1 MRFMLIALIVSLMAA
16 VALGV
21 DPGPMPGL
29 NLKNALLYAMVLVLM
44 LRLTLDRRYRI
55 QMPSIP
61 LIFGALIGYA
71 LLTYAIIVLVIHYP
85 RYDWLRMGIFLKNS
99 LFDQMML
106 FLVFFYGLRSDE
118 EAVQVLKIV
127 LTCWAVT
134 HVAAVLSALGFVQV
148 GRIEPDGDGRVQG
161 LVGEPNQYG
170 AFCALSLAATASLI
184 FVTRGFWR
192 VFWIGATAVSALALV
207 MTVSRGAFVGS
218 AVAACLGLFLFRR
231 YVPARKL
238 FAFAGWCVLAASF
251 VVAIASSL
259 GFGKLLVARLLGGA
273 RMAGDVEGL
282 SSGRT
287 LIWSTAISVMW
298 EQPITLLT
306 GYGWQMY
313 ANMPFRLATHNHYL
327 ASWFNLGLV
336 GLTCAVLLLVLP
348 MRYARKAA
356 LLADDRVRPLLIGYV
371 IAAMALAASVFFV
384 DLYAPWNYFWAYT
397 GVMMR
402 IAINAI
408 EGRGAVAAVPARE
421 RAGLRR
427 QRDAHG
433 WSGATVQRSLR

>member
-1 MRFMLIALIVSLMAA
+1 MRFMLIALIGSLMLA
-16 VALGV
+16 VAMGI

-29 NLKNALLYAMVLVLM
+29 NLKNALLYAIMLVLL
-44 LRLTLDRRYRI
+44 LRVTLDRRYRI
-55 QMPSIP
+55 QMPTIP
-61 LIFGALIGYA
+61 LIFVTLIGYA
-71 LLTYAIIVLVIHYP
+71 AVMLVMVALVFHYP
-85 RYDWLRMGIFLKNS
+85 RYDFIRNGILLKNS
-99 LFDQMML
+99 LFDQMMF

-127 LTCWAVT
+127 LSCWAVT
-134 HVAAVLSALGFVQV
+134 HVAAVLSALGIVEM

-170 AFCALSLAATASLI
+170 AFCALSLAATASVI

-192 VFWIGATAVSALALV
+192 LFWIGATAVSGLALV

-218 AVAACLGLFLFRR
+218 AVAACVGLYLFRR
-231 YVPARKL
+231 YVPTRKL
-238 FAFAGWCVLAASF
+238 FAFAGWCVLSGAA
-251 VVAIASSL
+251 VVAIATAA
-259 GFGKLLVARLLGGA
+259 GFGKLLVGRWLGGA
-273 RMAGDVEGL
+273 RVAGDVQGI

-287 LIWSTAISVMW
+287 LIWSHALSVMW

-313 ANMPFRLATHNHYL
+313 NAMPFRNAVHNHYL
-327 ASWFNLGLV
+327 ATWFNLGLV
-336 GLTCAVLLLVLP
+336 GVICAVLLLVLP
-348 MRYARKAA
+348 IRYARKAA
-356 LLADDRVRPLLIGYV
+356 LRADDRVRPLLIGYV
-371 IAAMALAASVFFV
+371 IGAMALSASVFFV
-384 DLYAPWNYFWAYT
+384 ELYAPWHYFWAYT

-408 EGRGAVAAVPARE
+408 EGRDAAVAVPARGRE
-421 RAGLRR
+421 ILRA

-433 WSGATVQRSLR
+433 WSSASAQRSLR

>member
-1 MRFMLIALIVSLMAA
+1 MRFMLIALIGFLMLAI
-16 VALGV
+16 ALGI

-29 NLKNALLYAMVLVLM
+29 NIKNALLYLIM
-44 LRLTLDRRYRI
+44 LLLLLRVTLDRRYRI

-61 LIFGALIGYA
+61 LVFLVLLGYA
-71 LLTYAIIVLVIHYP
+71 ILTYAVVVLVIHYP
-85 RYDWLRMGIFLKNS
+85 GYSWLRMGILLKN
-99 LFDQMML
+99 LLVDQMMF

-127 LTCWAVT
+127 LACWAAT
-134 HVAAVLSALGFVQV
+134 HVAAVLSALGVPV
-148 GRIEPDGDGRVQG
+148 GRIEPEVGGRVQG

-170 AFCALSLAATASLI
+170 AFCALSLGATASLI

-192 VFWIGATAVSALALV
+192 LFWIGATAVSALALV
-207 MTVSRGAFVGS
+207 MTVSRGAFVGAAVS
-218 AVAACLGLFLFRR
+218 ACVGLYLFRR
-231 YVPARKL
+231 YVPTRKL

-251 VVAIASSL
+251 VVAIATAL
-259 GFGKLLVARLLGGA
+259 GFGKLLVDRLLGGA
-273 RMAGDVEGL
+273 RVAGDVEGI

-287 LIWSTAISVMW
+287 QIWATAISVMW
-298 EQPITLLT
+298 DQPITLLT

-327 ASWFNLGLV
+327 ATWFNLGLV
-336 GLTCAVLLLVLP
+336 GVTCAVLLLVLP
-348 MRYARKAA
+348 IRYARRAA
-356 LLADDRVRPLLIGYV
+356 LRADDDVRPLLIGYV
-371 IAAMALAASVFFV
+371 IAAMGLGASVFFV

-408 EGRGAVAAVPARE
+408 EGSDSTVAVPARG
-421 RAGLRR
+421 RATARV

-433 WSGATVQRSLR
+433 WSGAPAQRTLR

>member
-1 MRFMLIALIVSLMAA
+1 MRFMLIALIGSLMLA
-16 VALGV
+16 VALGI

-29 NLKNALLYAMVLVLM
+29 NLKNALLYVILLVLIM
-44 LRLTLDRRYRI
+44 RVTLDRRYRI

-61 LIFGALIGYA
+61 LVFAVLIGYA
-71 LLTYAIIVLVIHYP
+71 LLTYTVLVLAIHYP
-85 RYDWLRMGIFLKNS
+85 HYDWLRMGIFLKNS

-127 LTCWAVT
+127 LACWAVT
-134 HVAAVLSALGFVQV
+134 HVAAVLSALGYVQM

-192 VFWIGATAVSALALV
+192 LFWVGATAVSGLALV

-218 AVAACLGLFLFRR
+218 AFAAFLGLYLFRR
-231 YVPARKL
+231 FVPTRKL
-238 FAFAGWCVLAASF
+238 FAFAGWCFMAGVF
-251 VVAIASSL
+251 VVAVASSV
-259 GFGKLLVARLLGGA
+259 GFGKLIVSRLLGGA
-273 RMAGDVEGL
+273 RVAGDVEGI

-287 LIWSTAISVMW
+287 QIWSTAISVMW
-298 EQPITLLT
+298 DQPITLLT

-327 ASWFNLGLV
+327 ATWFNLGLV
-336 GLTCAVLLLVLP
+336 GVTCAILLLVLP
-348 MRYARKAA
+348 IRYARKAA
-356 LLADDRVRPLLIGYV
+356 LRADDSVRPLLIGYV

-402 IAINAI
+402 LAINAI
-408 EGRGAVAAVPARE
+408 EGRDAAVAVPVRGRAPLRAR
-421 RAGLRR
+421 
-427 QRDAHG
+427 RDPHG
-433 WSGATVQRSLR
+433 WSGAPAQRSLR